1 MALTVPPGGDLLAL
15 YENALPSTRVGP
27 LYNAF
32 SYPTKISPEAIALF
46 VATHTAPGDTVLDT
60 FAGSGSTGIAAL
72 LCERPTP
79 AMLDAA
85 ARLGL
90 SPVWGARN
98 AELYDISVIGTL
110 AARVLT
116 SPPEPAR
123 FRAEA
128 RALLDRAAAA
138 LPGVYDCVADDGTP
152 GELRHVIFSEVLVC
166 PACGETMPYGDARV
180 RYAPVRFV
188 ALCTCSCGH
197 TSDPES
203 WQRATE
209 SFADPVTGTTGQRR
223 VRVPW
228 RVYGTSGKRKWQR
241 PATDADAAL
250 CASVAARPLPGSAP
264 VRPLR
269 WGDLHRAGYHFGMT
283 HLHHLYTPRNFLVMA
298 TLLAAIDEAPADLRD
313 ALTLLVLSFNATHST
328 LMTRVVLKR
337 DQPDFVLTGA
347 QSGVL
352 YVSALPV
359 EKNVL
364 LGVARKIGVFEQAFS
379 LLHGCIGR
387 VRVHTASSTAIDLPE
402 QSIAYLFTDP
412 PFGGYI
418 PYAEINQV
426 NELWLAGV
434 TDDSEEAVISTA
446 RGKTVDDYQRL
457 LTSALAQA
465 HRVLADDGV
474 ATLVFHS
481 SKAQVWTALSDAVR
495 AAGFDVTASSVL
507 DKTQRS
513 FKQVNGHES
522 VSGDPLF
529 LLHKAAGDAAAMP
542 VDDGDLV
549 SLVLAT
555 ARATGDAAEL
565 NRERL
570 YSRFVGASL
579 RRGIPVS
586 IGANEFYA
594 AVQGMGV
601 S

>member
-1 MALTVPPGGDLLAL
+1 H
-15 YENALPSTRVGP
+15 TR
-27 LYNAF
+27 
-32 SYPTKISPEAIALF
+32 
-46 VATHTAPGDTVLDT
+46 PGDTVLDT

-72 LCERPTP
+72 LCERPTD
-79 AMLDAA
+79 AMRAAA

-90 SPVWGARN
+90 APAWGPRN

-116 SPPEPAR
+116 TPPSPAT
-123 FRAEA
+123 FGAEA
-128 RALLDRAAAA
+128 MALLDRATRR
-138 LPGVYDCVADDGTP
+138 LPGVYDCTAEDGTA
-152 GELRHVIFSEVLVC
+152 GQSRHVIHSEVLVC
-166 PACGETMPYGDARV
+166 PSCGETMPYGDARV
-180 RYAPVRFV
+180 RFGPVRFV
-188 ALCTCSCGH
+188 DSCSCRCGH
-197 TSDPES
+197 SSDPEG
-203 WQRATE
+203 WQRLTE
-209 SFADPVTGTTGQRR
+209 SFADPVTGRTEARR

-228 RVYGTSGKRKWQR
+228 RVYGTSGTRKWQR

-250 CASVAARPLPGSAP
+250 AAEIATRPLPMGAP
-264 VRPLR
+264 ARPLR

-283 HLHHLYTPRNFLVMA
+283 HLHHLYPPRNFLVLA
-298 TLLAAIDEAPADLRD
+298 TLMDEIANAPAELRD

-337 DQPDFVLTGA
+337 NRPDFVLTGA

-364 LGVARKIGVFEQAFS
+364 LGVRRKIGVFEQAFW
-379 LLHGCIGR
+379 LVHGCTGR
-387 VRVHTASSTAIDLPE
+387 VRVHTASSTELDLPAR
-402 QSIAYLFTDP
+402 SVDYLFTDP

-426 NELWLAGV
+426 NELWLPDV
-434 TDDSEEAVISTA
+434 TDRREEAVISTA
-446 RGKTVDDYQRL
+446 QGKSVDDYQRL
-457 LTSALAQA
+457 LTTALTEA
-465 HRVLADDGV
+465 HRVLTDDGV

-481 SKAQVWTALSDAVR
+481 SKAQVWAALSEAVR
-495 AAGFDVTASSVL
+495 AAGFAVTATSVL

-529 LLHKAAGDAAAMP
+529 LLRKAGGDAP
-542 VDDGDLV
+542 VPPADADL
-549 SLVLAT
+549 LAQVLAV

-565 NRERL
+565 GRERL

-579 RRGIPVS
+579 RHGVPVT
-586 IGANEFYA
+586 IGASEFYA
-594 AVQGMGV
+594 AVRASGHD

>member
-1 MALTVPPGGDLLAL
+1 
-15 YENALPSTRVGP
+15 
-27 LYNAF
+27 
-32 SYPTKISPEAIALF
+32 
-46 VATHTAPGDTVLDT
+46 
-60 FAGSGSTGIAAL
+60 
-72 LCERPTP
+72 
-79 AMLDAA
+79 
-85 ARLGL
+85 
-90 SPVWGARN
+90 
-98 AELYDISVIGTL
+98 
-110 AARVLT
+110 
-116 SPPEPAR
+116 
-123 FRAEA
+123 
-128 RALLDRAAAA
+128 
-138 LPGVYDCVADDGTP
+138 
-152 GELRHVIFSEVLVC
+152 
-166 PACGETMPYGDARV
+166 
-180 RYAPVRFV
+180 
-188 ALCTCSCGH
+188 
-197 TSDPES
+197 
-203 WQRATE
+203 
-209 SFADPVTGTTGQRR
+209 
-223 VRVPW
+223 
-228 RVYGTSGKRKWQR
+228 
-241 PATDADAAL
+241 
-250 CASVAARPLPGSAP
+250 
-264 VRPLR
+264 
-269 WGDLHRAGYHFGMT
+269 
-283 HLHHLYTPRNFLVMA
+283 
-298 TLLAAIDEAPADLRD
+298 
-313 ALTLLVLSFNATHST
+313 
-328 LMTRVVLKR
+328 
-337 DQPDFVLTGA
+337 
-347 QSGVL
+347 
-352 YVSALPV
+352 VSALPV

-364 LGVARKIGVFEQAFS
+364 LGVARKIGVFEQAFG
-379 LLHGCIGR
+379 LLHGTTGR

-402 QSIAYLFTDP
+402 ASIAYLFTDP

-457 LTSALAQA
+457 LTSALTQA

-529 LLHKAAGDAAAMP
+529 LLHKAAGDASAATP
-542 VDDGDLV
+542 ADERDLV

-579 RRGIPVS
+579 RQGIPVS